1 MSVYN
6 LNGLQLMK
14 TRLDYRGGT
23 DQQARMIKDKRRN
36 LDKALL
42 YSYQGAKI
50 RRVNEDMIVRGL
62 INPNQIKQ
70 DYDEKILSIGNE
82 YGYQPGD
89 IFEWVNTGTKWLIY
103 LQELTE
109 LAYFRGNIRKCS
121 YEISWSDEKGIR
133 HSTYAAIRG
142 PQEQSLAHLQKH
154 GISIDLPNYSICLL
168 LPNTPEIIEQF
179 QRYKKFYLQDIKGS
193 DSKICWRVEAIDSI
207 STPNILE
214 VYASEYYSNKMEDD
228 VEAGVVGGLIPP
240 PAQEV
245 ISDIEGETFIKPK
258 KTYNFKY
265 NGKENAEWIFD
276 NSLPIEVTINNKEIL
291 IKWLKTYSGQFIIK
305 YGSAEKTIMVESLY

>member
-14 TRLDYRGGT
+14 TRIDYQGGA
-23 DQQARMIKDKRRN
+23 DQQARMIKDKRRS

-42 YSYQGAKI
+42 YSYQGAQIKRI
-50 RRVNEDMIVRGL
+50 GEDVVVRGL

-121 YEISWSDEKGIR
+121 YEISWEDDNGIR
-133 HSTYAAIRG
+133 HVTYAAVRG
-142 PQEQSLAHLQKH
+142 PQEESISHLQKN

-168 LPNTPEIIEQF
+168 LPNNLEILEQF
-179 QRYKKFYLQDIKGS
+179 QRYNKFYLQGLTGS
-193 DSKICWRVEAIDSI
+193 DSKICWRVEAINSI

-228 VEAGVVGGLIPP
+228 TENGIVGGLISKP
-240 PAQEV
+240 EEIV
-245 ISDIEGETFIKPK
+245 SDIQGDTFIKPR
-258 KTYNFKY
+258 KTYTYKY
-265 NGKENAEWIFD
+265 TGTEHSNWEFD
-276 NSLPIEVTINNKEIL
+276 NSLPIETITDNQEIS
-291 IKWLKTYSGQFIIK
+291 IKWLKNYSGQFILR
-305 YGSAEKTIMVESLY
+305 YGSSEKTIVVESLF

>member
-14 TRLDYRGGT
+14 TRMDNRGGA
-23 DQQARMIKDKRRN
+23 DQQARMIKDKKRS
-36 LDKALL
+36 LDRALL
-42 YSYQGAKI
+42 YSYQGANI
-50 RRVNEDMIVRGL
+50 RRIGEETSVRGL

-121 YEISWSDEKGIR
+121 YEISWEDDNGIR
-133 HSTYAAIRG
+133 HVTYAAVRG
-142 PQEQSLAHLQKH
+142 PQEESMSHLQKY
-154 GISIDLPNYSICLL
+154 GISVDLPNYSICLL
-168 LPNTPEIIEQF
+168 LPNNLEILEQF
-179 QRYKKFYLQDIKGS
+179 QRYSKFYLQGLAGS
-193 DSKICWRVEAIDSI
+193 DSKICWRVEAINSI

-228 VEAGVVGGLIPP
+228 TENGIVGGLIPKP
-240 PAQEV
+240 EEIV
-245 ISDIEGETFIKPK
+245 SDIQGDTFIKPR
-258 KTYNFKY
+258 KTYTYKY
-265 NGKENAEWIFD
+265 TGTEQSNWEFD
-276 NSLPIEVTINNKEIL
+276 NSLPIEAITDNQEIS
-291 IKWLKTYSGQFIIK
+291 IQWLKNYSGQFILR
-305 YGSAEKTIMVESLY
+305 YGSSEKTIVVESLF

>member
-14 TRLDYRGGT
+14 TRLEHRGGA
-23 DQQARMIKDKRRN
+23 DQQARMIKDKRRS

-42 YSYQGAKI
+42 YSYQSAKI
-50 RRVNEDMIVRGL
+50 KRINEDMVVRGL
-62 INPNQIKQ
+62 INPNQVKQ

-109 LAYFRGNIRKCS
+109 LAYFRGNIRRCS
-121 YEISWSDEKGIR
+121 YEISWNDDQGNR
-133 HSTYAAIRG
+133 HTTYAAIRG
-142 PQEQSLAHLQKH
+142 PQEQSLLNLQKH
-154 GISIDLPNYSICLL
+154 GMSVDLPNYSICLL
-168 LPNTPEIIEQF
+168 LPNTPEILNQF
-179 QRYKKFYLQDIKGS
+179 QRYTKFYLQGVNGP
-193 DSKICWRVEAIDSI
+193 DSKICWQVEATDSI

-214 VYASEYYSNKMEDD
+214 VYAAEYYSNKMEDD
-228 VEAGVVGGLIPP
+228 IEAGIVGGLIPP
-240 PAQEV
+240 VEEI

-265 NGKENAEWIFD
+265 IGAENATWIFD
-276 NSLPIEVTINNKEIL
+276 NSLPIEVTINDKEIS
-291 IKWLKTYSGQFIIK
+291 IKWLKTYSGQFVLS
-305 YGSAEKTIMVESLY
+305 YGSTKKTIVVESLY